1 MILTAQGMFKVVN
14 WACGKF
20 KERCPLEY
28 QQLRDT
34 NQFGWYL
41 NPNYNEIYMFLDD
54 LIVIKLDGKDAIVL
68 AGDTY
73 NEYKVLKPIFY
84 KETYIEP
91 LEPYACINRRQTDH
105 RSNLE
110 LLQFILQNHDITLND
125 QELSFAT
132 LYRKYQKENPRR

>member
-14 WACGKF
+14 WACDKF

-28 QQLRDT
+28 QQLRDM
-34 NQFGWYL
+34 NQFEWYIDI
-41 NPNYNEIYMFLDD
+41 NHSVICMMLDG
-54 LIVIKLDGKDAIVL
+54 LIVMKVEGKDAIVL
-68 AGDTY
+68 TGDTY

-125 QELSFAT
+125 QELSFAV